1 MAVNPETQGYLL
13 PCGRD
18 VETVWDRLADVAAG
32 RGDEH
37 DLTCPDCRDA
47 RASLN
52 ALRDVTGEL
61 VADTTEPAPHLT
73 GRIMAAVRA
82 EVRRRHDMVTLPT
95 SEPGLVRISEHAVAA
110 VLRFAADSV
119 AGVRARRCRVHEL
132 RVRTSD
138 PGGDDSSDD
147 FGYHSGDHSGDDES
161 GPVLVV
167 ELSLAVSY
175 RSFAWRALDLVR
187 ERVAAAAATRIGSRL
202 HRLDLIVEDVYGA

>member
-18 VETVWDRLADVAAG
+18 VETVWERLADVAAG

-73 GRIMAAVRA
+73 GRIMSAVRA
-82 EVRRRHDMVTLPT
+82 EVRRRHDMLPLPT
-95 SEPGLVRISEHAVAA
+95 TEPGLVRISEHAVAA

-132 RVRTSD
+132 RVRAAD
-138 PGGDDSSDD
+138 PGDGE
-147 FGYHSGDHSGDDES
+147 ES

-167 ELSLAVSY
+167 ELSVAVSY
-175 RSFAWRALDLVR
+175 QSFAWRALDLVR
-187 ERVAAAAATRIGSRL
+187 ERVAAAAATRIGSEL